1 MPEEGKNEM
10 AIHPTS
16 TPFYRRAALTALIGG
31 LALAPAA
38 HAANYTFDVL
48 YEGAG
53 VAALAAGSDDPEGT
67 VLYDGDTFI
76 WTLSIVDDRYWEV
89 LESGDF
95 FPLMAFG
102 VSEAGDRTVNYMLT
116 LYNDATEVFSDT
128 AADVVNSSVHLGT
141 NTISLDAGLKFDSMR
156 IELTLISATEDGDPS
171 VAITTSPSGLLPIFG
186 APEQN
191 TFYPGIVLAPVPE
204 PQPWALAIAG
214 LITLG
219 ALSRRRR

>member
-1 MPEEGKNEM
+1 MITHQ
-10 AIHPTS
+10 AS
-16 TPFYRRAALTALIGG
+16 TLLRRHAALAALIGG

-53 VAALAAGSDDPEGT
+53 VAALAVGSDDPVST
-67 VLYDGDTFI
+67 VLYDGDTFV
-76 WTLSIVDDRYWEV
+76 WTLSIIDDRYWEV

-102 VSEAGDRTVNYMLT
+102 VSEAGDRTVDYMLT

-141 NTISLDAGLKFDSMR
+141 NTITLDAGLKFDSMR
-156 IELTLISATEDGDPS
+156 LEVTLISATADGNPS
-171 VAITTSPSGLLPIFG
+171 VSIATSPYGLLPIFG

-191 TFYPGIVLAPVPE
+191 IYYPGIVLAPVPE

>member
-1 MPEEGKNEM
+1 MS
-10 AIHPTS
+10 AHPSS
-16 TPFYRRAALTALIGG
+16 TPFHRRAALAALIGG
-31 LALAPAA
+31 LAMAPAA
-38 HAANYTFDVL
+38 HAASYTFDVL
-48 YEGAG
+48 YQGAG
-53 VAALAAGSDDPEGT
+53 TAALATGSDDPAGT

-128 AADVVNSSVHLGT
+128 AADVVNSSVHVGT
-141 NTISLDAGLKFDSMR
+141 NTITLDAGLKFDSMR
-156 IELTLISATEDGDPS
+156 LELTLISATEDGDPS
-171 VAITTSPSGLLPIFG
+171 VAITTSPYGLLPIFG

-191 TFYPGIVLAPVPE
+191 TYYPGIVLAPVPE

>member
-1 MPEEGKNEM
+1 M
-10 AIHPTS
+10 AIHSTS
-16 TPFYRRAALTALIGG
+16 TPFQRRAALAALIGG
-31 LALAPAA
+31 LALAPAT
-38 HAANYTFDVL
+38 HAASYTFDVL

-53 VAALAAGSDDPEGT
+53 VAALAAGSDDPEST
-67 VLYDGDTFI
+67 VLYDGDTFV

-89 LESGDF
+89 VASGDF

-116 LYNDATEVFSDT
+116 LYNDAAEVFSDA

-141 NTISLDAGLKFDSMR
+141 NTITLDAGLKFDSMR
-156 IELTLISATEDGDPS
+156 LELTLISATEDDDPS
-171 VAITTSPSGLLPIFG
+171 LATATSPYGLLPIFG

>member
-1 MPEEGKNEM
+1 M
-10 AIHPTS
+10 AIHSTS
-16 TPFYRRAALTALIGG
+16 TPFHRCVALAALIGG

-53 VAALAAGSDDPEGT
+53 VATLAAGSDDPDGT
-67 VLYDGDTFI
+67 VLYDGDTFV

-89 LESGDF
+89 VASGDF

-102 VSEAGDRTVNYMLT
+102 VSEPGDRTVNYMLT
-116 LYNDATEVFSDT
+116 LYNDATEVFSET
-128 AADVVNSSVHLGT
+128 AADVVNSSVHIGT
-141 NTISLDAGLKFDSMR
+141 NTITLDAGLKFDSMR
-156 IELTLISATEDGDPS
+156 LELTLISATVDDNPT
-171 VAITTSPSGLLPIFG
+171 VATATSPYGLLPIFG

-191 TFYPGIVLAPVPE
+191 AFYPGIVLAPVPE
-204 PQPWALAIAG
+204 PQPWVLAIAG

>member
-1 MPEEGKNEM
+1 M
-10 AIHPTS
+10 AEHQTS
-16 TPFYRRAALTALIGG
+16 TPFKRCAAVAALIGG

-53 VAALAAGSDDPEGT
+53 VAALAAGSDDPVGT
-67 VLYDGDTFI
+67 VLYDGDTFV
-76 WTLSIVDDRYWEV
+76 WTLSIVDGRYWEV
-89 LESGDF
+89 LESKDF

-102 VSEAGDRTVNYMLT
+102 VSGAGDRTVDYMLT

-128 AADVVNSSVHLGT
+128 ATNVVNSSVHLGT
-141 NTISLDAGLKFDSMR
+141 NTVTLDAGLKFDSMR
-156 IELTLISATEDGDPS
+156 LELTLISATEDGNPS
-171 VAITTSPSGLLPIFG
+171 VATATSPYGLLPIFG

-204 PQPWALAIAG
+204 PQPWALAMAG